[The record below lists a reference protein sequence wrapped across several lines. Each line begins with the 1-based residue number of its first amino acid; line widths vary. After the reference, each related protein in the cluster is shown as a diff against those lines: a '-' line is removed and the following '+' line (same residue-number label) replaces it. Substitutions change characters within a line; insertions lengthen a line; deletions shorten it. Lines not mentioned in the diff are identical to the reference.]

1 MANTER
7 LSVLAKVRE
16 SKKSVQDLLE
26 DEAITGKDRALLEG
40 LESQLDETEDALIL
54 GELTDQI
61 EDLKAASREL
71 GKVSKKM
78 GQSAKKIQRIA
89 AGVADAAPSATVR
102 APARSR
108 GRSTRSADTD

>member
-89 AGVADAAPSATVR
+89 DGVADAAKALKIL
-102 APARSR
+102 
-108 GRSTRSADTD
+108 ADIAAQAAAIV